1 MEKNTLLAV
10 VLSVIV
16 ITVGFMVQNTLYP
29 PEPIPQA
36 PVAQESAPAP
46 AQEPA
51 TAPATGTVA
60 PADQRLAGNAIVP
73 VPDSTIPTNTV
84 VYSNGVL
91 RATFDPAGAR
101 LISLQ
106 LLEHVDGSEP
116 VEMIRRGDTGRGAL
130 ELHFGD
136 FDTPAVDA
144 LFRQV
149 PTDNPNEIR
158 FSRSFFVNGA
168 EDQPFDVIRTFRFEQ
183 GEFIIEHTIEL
194 VNSVNQALPL
204 NFAGTAYTIS
214 FGPQIGP
221 SYAEL
226 DGRNEFRTFHYFD
239 GNRRRNVRMRT
250 EDRNTLEERVNWAA
264 LTGKY
269 FSVIAVPGAV
279 DYLWTFSN
287 ETPRGIE
294 DGAAFSLSR
303 PVIRGASTRDV
314 VRFYVGPK
322 VTRTL
327 NRYDRAADNAFGLRN
342 LELAQIE
349 ERRALFGWLENIL
362 KWAMEQIFIFVPNY
376 GITIIILTILVK
388 ILLHPLTKKS
398 FESTSK
404 MQVLNPKIQEL
415 REKYKDD
422 PTKMNQ
428 AMGELYKK
436 EGVNPLGGCLP
447 MLLQFPFFIAMFGVF
462 NNHFD
467 LRGAIFIPG
476 WINDLS
482 APESIWNFGDF
493 VLPLLGWNDLR
504 LLPILFVGSQILSS
518 MLMQNPAAGGS
529 NSQMKMMQYGM
540 PIMFFFILYNMP
552 SGLLVYWIFSNLL
565 TVGTQFFATQKRKH
579 ESS

>member
-106 LLEHVDGSEP
+106 LLEHMDGNEP

-136 FDTPAVDA
+136 FDTPPVDA